1 MELPDA
7 ARTLDRDLRALFGS
21 RFRSLVAYRDASGAR
36 KAPTPTL
43 AVVDG
48 LTPDDLRACA
58 DRVASWHE
66 AGLATPLLL
75 RTQEFGRSLDAFPY
89 EFGAILADHVVVS
102 GDDPFHGLRVDR
114 ADLRRACE
122 IQARSHLLHLREG
135 YLETRGRSDAL
146 AELISRSLAPF
157 AALLASVARLVGN
170 GDGGAN
176 EPAAAVE
183 RALGLASGTIARI
196 VNRASEATISS
207 DEARR
212 MFPAYLD
219 AVDRLTHYIDRWTAD
234 GR

>member
-1 MELPDA
+1 MELSDA

-21 RFRSLVAYRDASGAR
+21 RFRSLVAYRDASGAS

-102 GDDPFHGLRVDR
+102 GDDPFQGLRVER
-114 ADLRRACE
+114 GDLRRACE

-157 AALLASVARLVGN
+157 AALLASVARLVG
-170 GDGGAN
+170 DGGTT
-176 EPAAAVE
+176 EPASTVE
-183 RALGLASGTIARI
+183 RALGLDSGAIAGIVKRAPDAS
-196 VNRASEATISS
+196 ISS

-212 MFPAYLD
+212 MFPVYLD

-234 GR
+234 GH

>member
-1 MELPDA
+1 MELSDA

-21 RFRSLVAYRDASGAR
+21 RFRSLVAYRDASGAS

-102 GDDPFHGLRVDR
+102 GDDPFQGLRVER
-114 ADLRRACE
+114 GDLRRACE

-157 AALLASVARLVGN
+157 AALLASVARLVG
-170 GDGGAN
+170 DGGTT
-176 EPAAAVE
+176 EPASTVE
-183 RALGLASGTIARI
+183 RVLGLDSGTIAGI
-196 VNRASEATISS
+196 VKRAPDASISS

-212 MFPAYLD
+212 MFPVYLD
-219 AVDRLTHYIDRWTAD
+219 AVDRLTHYIDRWTPD
-234 GR
+234 GH

>member
-1 MELPDA
+1 MELSDA

-21 RFRSLVAYRDASGAR
+21 RFRSLVAYRDAGGAS

-58 DRVASWHE
+58 DRVASWHD

-102 GDDPFHGLRVDR
+102 GDNPFQGLRVDR

-157 AALLASVARLVGN
+157 AALLASVARLVG
-170 GDGGAN
+170 DGGPN
-176 EPAAAVE
+176 EPASSVE
-183 RALGLASGTIARI
+183 RALGLDPGAIAGIVHRAPDAS
-196 VNRASEATISS
+196 ISS

-212 MFPAYLD
+212 MFPIYLD
-219 AVDRLTHYIDRWTAD
+219 VVDRLTHYIDRWTAD

>member
-1 MELPDA
+1 MESSDA
-7 ARTLDRDLRALFGS
+7 ARTLDRDLRGLFGS
-21 RFRSLVAYRDASGAR
+21 RFRSLVAYRDASGAS

-102 GDDPFHGLRVDR
+102 GDDPFQGLRVDR

-157 AALLASVARLVGN
+157 TALLASVARLVG
-170 GDGGAN
+170 DGGAN
-176 EPAAAVE
+176 EPAATVE
-183 RALGLASGTIARI
+183 RALGLDPGAIAGI
-196 VNRASEATISS
+196 VNRAPEASISS

-219 AVDRLTHYIDRWTAD
+219 AVDRLAHYVDRWTAD